1 MTYKVSLQGS
11 SNKSVRL
18 ASTGILGTSGG
29 GSSFTIQLSGG
40 SGSGG
45 GSVAKK
51 LTDLNDIST
60 SGAQNR
66 WVLIY
71 DAPTNT
77 FKFVNPDEVVDAAV
91 GANTV
96 PGGAPAAAGLST
108 DTIDYL
114 DQALDDKID
123 LDAGT
128 F

>member
-18 ASTGILGTSGG
+18 ASTGILGTSGVKSG
-29 GSSFTIQLSGG
+29 FTIQLSGG
-40 SGSGG
+40 GGSGG

-51 LTDLNDIST
+51 LSDLNDIST

-71 DAPTNT
+71 DEPTDT
-77 FKFVNPDEVVDAAV
+77 FKFVNPDEVIDAAV

-96 PGGAPAAAGLST
+96 PGGAPSSGGLSS

-114 DQALDDKID
+114 DTVLDDKID

>member
-1 MTYKVSLQGS
+1 MKYKVSLQGS
-11 SNKSVRL
+11 SNRSVRL

-29 GSSFTIQLSGG
+29 SSGFTIQLSGG
-40 SGSGG
+40 GSGGG

-71 DAPTNT
+71 DEPSDT

-96 PGGAPAAAGLST
+96 PGGAPAATGLST

>member
-1 MTYKVSLQGS
+1 MVYKVSLQGS
-11 SNKSVRL
+11 SNRSVRL
-18 ASTGILGTSGG
+18 SSTGTLGTTGGKSG
-29 GSSFTIQLSGG
+29 FTIQLSGG
-40 SGSGG
+40 GGSGG

-71 DAPTNT
+71 DEPTDT

-96 PGGAPAAAGLST
+96 PGGAPTSTGLSS

-114 DQALDDKID
+114 DTALDDKID
-123 LDAGT
+123 LDGGT

>member
-1 MTYKVSLQGS
+1 MAYKVSLQSGS
-11 SNKSVRL
+11 NRSVRL
-18 ASTGILGTSGG
+18 ASTGTLGTTGG

-40 SGSGG
+40 GSGGG

-51 LTDLNDIST
+51 LSDLNDIST
-60 SGAQNR
+60 TGAQNR
-66 WVLIY
+66 WVLVY
-71 DAPTNT
+71 DEPSAT

-96 PGGAPAAAGLST
+96 PGGAPTSDGLSS

-114 DQALDDKID
+114 DTVLDDKID

>member
-11 SNKSVRL
+11 SNRSVRL
-18 ASTGILGTSGG
+18 ASTGTLGTTGG
-29 GSSFTIQLSGG
+29 NKSFTIQLSGG
-40 SGSGG
+40 GGSGG

-71 DAPTNT
+71 DQPTNT

-96 PGGAPAAAGLST
+96 PGGAPAGTGLST

-114 DQALDDKID
+114 DTVLDDKID

>member
-29 GSSFTIQLSGG
+29 GSGFTIQLSGG
-40 SGSGG
+40 GSGG
-45 GSVAKK
+45 ASVAKK

-71 DAPTNT
+71 DEPTDT

-96 PGGAPAAAGLST
+96 PGGAPAATGLST

-114 DQALDDKID
+114 DQVLDDKID

>member
-1 MTYKVSLQGS
+1 MKYKVSLQGS
-11 SNKSVRL
+11 SNRSVRL

-29 GSSFTIQLSGG
+29 NKSFTIQLSGG
-40 SGSGG
+40 GGSGG
-45 GSVAKK
+45 GSVANK

-71 DAPTNT
+71 DQPSNT

-96 PGGAPAAAGLST
+96 PGGAPTSDGLSS

-114 DQALDDKID
+114 DTVLDDKID

>member
-60 SGAQNR
+60 SGAENR

-71 DAPTNT
+71 D
-77 FKFVNPDEVVDAAV
+77 NPLIHS
-91 GANTV
+91 N
-96 PGGAPAAAGLST
+96 L
-108 DTIDYL
+108 
-114 DQALDDKID
+114 
-123 LDAGT
+123 
-128 F
+128 

>member
-1 MTYKVSLQGS
+1 MAYKVSLQSGS
-11 SNKSVRL
+11 NRSVRL

-51 LTDLNDIST
+51 LSDLNDIST

-71 DAPTNT
+71 DEPTDT
-77 FKFVNPDEVVDAAV
+77 FKFVNPDEVIDAAV

-96 PGGAPAAAGLST
+96 PGGAPSSGGLSS

-114 DQALDDKID
+114 DTVLDDKID